1 MHHLGESR
9 ILLCKVQ
16 QLGLTTHVS
25 EQLQSPS
32 FSMMDRVTKLCIL
45 EVCRNDITYDIKYD
59 IKSNMISWGSR
70 QTKMRSLT
78 IQQVWHALAVS
89 LSYLW
94 GVVRISC
101 QDGDT
106 CGVVQASSK
115 NVVEPCRN
123 TKFRRCGWVLLLR
136 GSFVCPA
143 GVRIWLQ
150 VVIPE
155 RREDEFV
162 LPGRRG
168 LTRNPGAST
177 WCMCLESVPPPLK
190 RELP

>member
-70 QTKMRSLT
+70 QTKMGSLT

-94 GVVRISC
+94 GVVRISYLVRMVTPV
-101 QDGDT
+101 GLL
-106 CGVVQASSK
+106 
-115 NVVEPCRN
+115 
-123 TKFRRCGWVLLLR
+123 LLLR

>member
-1 MHHLGESR
+1 MTSHM
-9 ILLCKVQ
+9 I
-16 QLGLTTHVS
+16 
-25 EQLQSPS
+25 
-32 FSMMDRVTKLCIL
+32 
-45 EVCRNDITYDIKYD
+45 
-59 IKSNMISWGSR
+59 SNMISNQTWYHEVQDRPKWGHSR
-70 QTKMRSLT
+70 SNRSGM
-78 IQQVWHALAVS
+78 
-89 LSYLW
+89 LW
-94 GVVRISC
+94 RFHFHIFEGLWEFHIC